1 MLLRACRI
9 NQFKV
14 APRDQ
19 RLHGFGRP
27 TAAVSIHVCVSE
39 NINSGLHLR
48 VKGNKN
54 LADQLQLHPRI
65 KGYKGLADQV
75 RLGAYTCVSR
85 NLSIQSCTQVRH
97 VWPTSCCCEHTH
109 VCCRIRQFRPAPNI
123 PRFYKAFADEVLLQA
138 TASTH
143 ARCRI
148 SQLRA
153 APKDHRLRRF
163 GRPTAAASIHTCI
176 AEITQGSKL

>member
-1 MLLRACRI
+1 MQPGI
-9 NQFKV
+9 KD
-14 APRDQ
+14 DQ
-19 RLHGFGRP
+19 KLHGFGRP
-27 TAAVSIHVCVSE
+27 TAAVSIHICVSE

-48 VKGNKN
+48 VKGNKD
-54 LADQLQLHPRI
+54 LAHQLLLHP
-65 KGYKGLADQV
+65 KDQGLQGFDRPSA
-75 RLGAYTCVSR
+75 LGAYTCAEICQFKVAPKS
-85 NLSIQSCTQVRH
+85 
-97 VWPTSCCCEHTH
+97 SCCCEHTH

-176 AEITQGSKL
+176 AEITQGEKW